1 MGVSNTAG
9 TLDFINNMNNH
20 IEKEKAIIVSITII
34 VIGIIIAG
42 FITLFISINNDTC
55 PTSSPVEE
63 MYHKQLVVTLDSIL
77 DARFGPGCY
86 EEVIDSDN
94 VTITH
99 DRFGRVL
106 SPIE

>member
-9 TLDFINNMNNH
+9 TLDFINNMDNH

-55 PTSSPVEE
+55 STSSPVEE

-77 DARFGPGCY
+77 DARLDAGCC
-86 EEVIDSDN
+86 EEVIDSDDIS
-94 VTITH
+94 VTH
-99 DRFGRVL
+99 NRFGRVL
-106 SPIE
+106 APIE